1 MQYLRKGEGFVTI
14 LRFGHKLSSWP
25 GMSKLAPMNQ
35 PSPPS
40 PSVRG
45 PADHDIRDQI
55 VAAANE
61 HFSQY
66 GYGKT
71 TVSDLAK
78 AIGFSKAYI
87 YKFFDS
93 KQAIGEAICSNC
105 LGKIVDAVEQA
116 IEVEGLSST
125 ERLRRLVKA
134 LVETGVS
141 LFFNE
146 RKLYDIAAFSAMERW
161 PSSQVYSARI
171 RRFVLDIV
179 REGRESGEFERKTP
193 LDETVEAIH
202 LSLRPFTNPL
212 LLQYNLDYV
221 EQAPT
226 LISNLILRS
235 LMP

>member
-1 MQYLRKGEGFVTI
+1 
-14 LRFGHKLSSWP
+14 
-25 GMSKLAPMNQ
+25 MNQ
-35 PSPPS
+35 PSISSASPS
-40 PSVRG
+40 PRG

-71 TVSDLAK
+71 TVSDLAR

-93 KQAIGEAICSNC
+93 KQAIGEAICANC
-105 LGKIVDAVEQA
+105 LAEIVAAVEQA
-116 IEVEGLSST
+116 INVEDLSPT
-125 ERLRRLVKA
+125 ERFRRLVKTVVA
-134 LVETGVS
+134 TGVN
-141 LFFNE
+141 LFFND
-146 RKLYDIAAFSAMERW
+146 RKLYDIAAFAASESW
-161 PSSQVYSARI
+161 PSTQAYDAQI
-171 RRFVLDIV
+171 KRFVLQIV
-179 REGRESGEFERKTP
+179 REGREISEFERKTP

-202 LSLRPFTNPL
+202 LALRPFVNPL

-221 EQAPT
+221 EEAPT
-226 LISNLILRS
+226 LTANLILRS

>member
-1 MQYLRKGEGFVTI
+1 
-14 LRFGHKLSSWP
+14 
-25 GMSKLAPMNQ
+25 MNQ
-35 PSPPS
+35 PSISSASPS
-40 PSVRG
+40 PRG

-71 TVSDLAK
+71 TVSDLAR

-93 KQAIGEAICSNC
+93 KQAIGEAICANC
-105 LGKIVDAVEQA
+105 LAEIVAAVEQA
-116 IEVEGLSST
+116 INVEDLSPT
-125 ERLRRLVKA
+125 ERFRRLVKTVVA
-134 LVETGVS
+134 TGVN
-141 LFFNE
+141 LFFND
-146 RKLYDIAAFSAMERW
+146 RKLYDIAAFAASESW
-161 PSSQVYSARI
+161 PSTQAYDAQI
-171 RRFVLDIV
+171 KRFVLQIV
-179 REGRESGEFERKTP
+179 REGREIGEFERKTP

-202 LSLRPFTNPL
+202 LALRPFVNPL

-221 EQAPT
+221 EEAPT
-226 LISNLILRS
+226 LTSNLILRS

>member
-1 MQYLRKGEGFVTI
+1 
-14 LRFGHKLSSWP
+14 
-25 GMSKLAPMNQ
+25 MNQ
-35 PSPPS
+35 PSISSSSPS
-40 PSVRG
+40 PRG
-45 PADHDIRDQI
+45 PVDHDIRDQI

-93 KQAIGEAICSNC
+93 KQAIGEAICANC
-105 LGKIVDAVEQA
+105 LAEIVAAVEQA
-116 IEVEGLSST
+116 INVEDLSPT
-125 ERLRRLVKA
+125 ERFRRLVKTVIA
-134 LVETGVS
+134 TGVN
-141 LFFNE
+141 LFFND
-146 RKLYDIAAFSAMERW
+146 RKLYDIAAFAASESW
-161 PSSQVYSARI
+161 PSSQAYDARI
-171 RRFVLDIV
+171 KRFVLQIV

-202 LSLRPFTNPL
+202 LALRPFVNPL
-212 LLQYNLDYV
+212 LLQYNLDFV
-221 EQAPT
+221 EEAPT
-226 LISNLILRS
+226 LTSNLILRS

>member
-1 MQYLRKGEGFVTI
+1 MK
-14 LRFGHKLSSWP
+14 
-25 GMSKLAPMNQ
+25 Q
-35 PSPPS
+35 PSISS
-40 PSVRG
+40 PSSRG

-55 VAAANE
+55 VAAANQ

-105 LGKIVDAVEQA
+105 LAEIVAAVEHA
-116 IEVEGLSST
+116 INVENLSPT
-125 ERLRRLVKA
+125 ERFRRLVKTVIA
-134 LVETGVS
+134 TGVN
-141 LFFNE
+141 LFFND
-146 RKLYDIAAFSAMERW
+146 RKLYDIAAFAASESW
-161 PSSQVYSARI
+161 PSSQAYDARI
-171 RRFVLDIV
+171 KHFVLQIV
-179 REGRESGEFERKTP
+179 REGREIGEFERKTP

-202 LSLRPFTNPL
+202 LTLRPFVNPL
-212 LLQYNLDYV
+212 LLQYNLDFV
-221 EQAPT
+221 EEAPT
-226 LISNLILRS
+226 LTCNLILRS

>member
-1 MQYLRKGEGFVTI
+1 
-14 LRFGHKLSSWP
+14 
-25 GMSKLAPMNQ
+25 MNQ
-35 PSPPS
+35 PSISPSSPS
-40 PSVRG
+40 PRG

-71 TVSDLAK
+71 TVSDLAR

-93 KQAIGEAICSNC
+93 KQAIGEAICANC
-105 LGKIVDAVEQA
+105 LAEIVAAVEQA
-116 IEVEGLSST
+116 INVEDLSPT
-125 ERLRRLVKA
+125 ERFRRLVKTVIA
-134 LVETGVS
+134 TGVN
-141 LFFNE
+141 LFFND
-146 RKLYDIAAFSAMERW
+146 RKLYDIAAFAASESW
-161 PSSQVYSARI
+161 PSTQAYDAQI
-171 RRFVLDIV
+171 KRFVLQIV
-179 REGRESGEFERKTP
+179 REGREIGEFERKTP

-202 LSLRPFTNPL
+202 LALRPFVNPL

-221 EQAPT
+221 EEAPT
-226 LISNLILRS
+226 LTSNLILRS

>member
-1 MQYLRKGEGFVTI
+1 
-14 LRFGHKLSSWP
+14 
-25 GMSKLAPMNQ
+25 MNQ
-35 PSPPS
+35 PSISSSPS
-40 PSVRG
+40 PRG

-93 KQAIGEAICSNC
+93 KQAIGEAICANC
-105 LGKIVDAVEQA
+105 LAEIVAAVEQA
-116 IEVEGLSST
+116 IHVEDLSAT
-125 ERLRRLVKA
+125 ERFRRLVKTVIA
-134 LVETGVS
+134 TGVN
-141 LFFNE
+141 LFFND
-146 RKLYDIAAFSAMERW
+146 RKLYDIAAFAASESW
-161 PSSQVYSARI
+161 PSSQAYDAQI
-171 RRFVLDIV
+171 KRFVLQIV

-202 LSLRPFTNPL
+202 LALRPFVNPL
-212 LLQYNLDYV
+212 LLQYNLDFV
-221 EQAPT
+221 EEAPT
-226 LISNLILRS
+226 LTSNLILRS